1 MTAIPKSEFMA
12 RLRKQRKAA
21 GLVRLELWLPR
32 DLHDRVRKYVANL
45 DKKSN

>member
-1 MTAIPKSEFMA
+1 MTAIPKTELMA

-32 DLHDRVRKYVANL
+32 DLHDKVRKYAANL